1 MIEIDAASNRGI
13 DEIRSLKEST
23 RLSPTSYRF
32 KVFIV
37 DETHMLTKEAF
48 NALLKTLEE
57 PPQHVIFVLAT
68 TDYDKIP
75 ATISSRTQ
83 RFHFRKLPLDAI
95 VGKLKTIVDAERL
108 QVKDDALELIAAAA
122 EGSFRDAESLLDQLT
137 SLGENITLESVENI
151 IGKVGS
157 RRITAF
163 ADLLIARDLPG
174 ALAYLHDING
184 EGYNLVD
191 FTKELIQYLRRALAL
206 QCDPSLARLF
216 EKEITKDELKK
227 LENHSKKID
236 LQAHISLL
244 KSLIRAYSEMR
255 YSPLALIPLE
265 VAVIENLSQKQ

>member
-1 MIEIDAASNRGI
+1 MTDTALYRKYRPQNFDDVLGQEHVTKPLREALRAGRITHAYLFYGSRGTGKTSVARILAHEIGCAPEDIYEIDAASNRGI
-13 DEIRSLKEST
+13 DEIRELREAVKT
-23 RLSPTSYRF
+23 LPFRSPY
-32 KVFIV
+32 KVYIV

-48 NALLKTLEE
+48 NALLKTLED

-191 FTKELIQYLRRALAL
+191 FTKELIQYLRRALA
-206 QCDPSLARLF
+206 
-216 EKEITKDELKK
+216 
-227 LENHSKKID
+227 
-236 LQAHISLL
+236 
-244 KSLIRAYSEMR
+244 
-255 YSPLALIPLE
+255 
-265 VAVIENLSQKQ
+265 